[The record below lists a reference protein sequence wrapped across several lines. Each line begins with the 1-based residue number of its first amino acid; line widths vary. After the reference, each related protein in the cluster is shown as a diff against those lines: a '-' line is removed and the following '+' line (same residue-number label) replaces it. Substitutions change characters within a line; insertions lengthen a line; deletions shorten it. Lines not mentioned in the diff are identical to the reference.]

1 MKRILGGRQPPQLD
15 TAHTAPGVWLQ
26 LAAADYQ
33 RALRLAPG
41 GSGNKV
47 ARLNLAQT
55 LLAQGRPQAALRQ
68 LSAFQG
74 VVDPV
79 MVSTAVW
86 GGMPTCHSVVKHV
99 WVVVVVVCV
108 APHEQETRREE
119 ERKFG
124 VAAMA
129 RSWGGVVRHAAPEDG
144 IATG

>member
-86 GGMPTCHSVVKHV
+86 GCMSTCYSVVMH
-99 WVVVVVVCV
+99 VCV
-108 APHEQETRREE
+108 VSAHEQETRREE